1 MPHERFRRV
10 IVGLPRWQC
19 IGPAIF
25 AERLVRGL
33 LALGH
38 DARILLTES
47 GSMRVQEQW
56 QEPSVP
62 EDLPCDTLPI
72 GPDVAWGDR
81 WQALERY
88 LEERAPCY
96 YLMLHDWRN
105 NIIAPRLSRRIRLI
119 GLVQADNEHDIG
131 QAVRLGEYWDAIV
144 AVCDP
149 IHFKLLDKIS
159 YLAPRMTTIR
169 NAVPELECPPAKP
182 AGTLRIA
189 YSGELRAHQ
198 KRLDDMVAVA
208 CRLAGRGV
216 DFHLEFFGDGPY
228 RAHLEKETH
237 GLVTKGL
244 VSFAGRLDGPEL
256 LSRLEG
262 QHVFLLT
269 SEFEGLSIA
278 LLEAMSR
285 GCVPVVSRLA
295 SQSLVIREGVNGLA
309 ANVGDIDGFGAHLER
324 LASDRALLAK
334 FSAAAFSTIAAGGYR
349 VRDMLENYLSLFD
362 RIDRLSGRGGF
373 VRKRGPLAV
382 PPKFVGG
389 VGILLGSHESE
400 LVYVNETAPWPD
412 PPASPKKITVS
423 RLESCPPLQ
432 DHKVI
437 VASTPGAISGV
448 DVFSRHLIR
457 GLRKRGIEAMLH
469 GRKPAEDE
477 ALPADTPFDSR
488 DPLIDEDFLGWPARW
503 RMAAD
508 HLERLAPCIYLPN
521 YDYDYSGV
529 CPVLSERI
537 RVVGIAHSDDPEHYG
552 QLARIGHSCDAIIGV
567 SKAITRHLGGLL
579 PQMAPRMHTVPY
591 GISLGQTP
599 PATPRAPRRPGDPLR
614 IVFAGRLV
622 RHQKRVSD
630 ILKIARELDRRAVD
644 FELAV
649 VGDGKM
655 RGELEKASRDLILCR
670 KVWFALAQPNE
681 GVLSLLAGSH
691 AFLLPSSFE
700 GLSVG
705 MLEAMLHGVV
715 PVVSDIRSGVPD
727 VIRSGKNGL
736 IAPVGDV
743 VRFADHLEWLW
754 KNPGECHQ
762 LGVDAAQTVRQGFD
776 VETMVDR
783 YIQIFE
789 AILKNPLPR
798 PCGPMA
804 PPLNL
809 KKELTISS
817 WASRV
822 ASDPMASLQRVYDRI
837 RHTVK

>member
-1 MPHERFRRV
+1 
-10 IVGLPRWQC
+10 
-19 IGPAIF
+19 
-25 AERLVRGL
+25 VRGL
-33 LALGH
+33 AALGH

-62 EDLPCDTLPI
+62 EDLPCDTLPV

-105 NIIAPRLSRRIRLI
+105 NIIAPRLSRRVRLI
-119 GLVQADNEHDIG
+119 GLVQADNEHEIG

-144 AVCDP
+144 AVSDP

-169 NAVPELECPPAKP
+169 NAVPELERPPAKP

-208 CRLAGRGV
+208 RRLAGRGV

-244 VSFAGRLDGPEL
+244 VNFAGRLDGPEL

-269 SEFEGLSIA
+269 SEFEVLSIA

-309 ANVGDIDGFGAHLER
+309 ADIADIDGFAAHLER

-334 FSAAAFSTIAAGGYR
+334 LSAAAFSTIAEGGYR
-349 VRDMLENYLSLFD
+349 VRDMLENYLALFD
-362 RIDRLSGRGGF
+362 RIDRLSGRCGF
-373 VRKRGPLAV
+373 VRKRGSIAV
-382 PPKFVGG
+382 PPEFVGG
-389 VGILLGSHESE
+389 VGILPRKNESD
-400 LVYVNETAPWPD
+400 LDCIKDSVLWPD
-412 PPASPKKITVS
+412 PPASPKKIKAT

-437 VASTPGAISGV
+437 LASTPGAISGV
-448 DVFSRHLIR
+448 DVFSRHVVR

-469 GRKPAEDE
+469 GRKPSEDE
-477 ALPADTPFDSR
+477 AMPADTPFDSR
-488 DPLIDEDFLGWPARW
+488 DPLIDADFLGWPARW
-503 RMAAD
+503 RMAVD

-529 CPVLSERI
+529 CPVLSARI

-552 QLARIGHSCDAIIGV
+552 QLARIGHSCDALIGV
-567 SKAITRHLGGLL
+567 SKAITRHLGALL
-579 PQMAPRMHTVPY
+579 PQMVDRMHTIPY
-591 GISLGQTP
+591 GIPLGQTP

-622 RHQKRVSD
+622 RHQKRASD
-630 ILKIARELDRRAVD
+630 ILKIARELDRRGVH

-649 VGDGKM
+649 VGDGEM
-655 RGELEKASRDLILCR
+655 RAEMEQASRDLIIRR
-670 KVWFALAQPNE
+670 KIWFALAQPNDA
-681 GVLSLLAGSH
+681 VQTLLAQSD

-705 MLEAMLHGVV
+705 MLEAMSHGVV

-727 VIRSGKNGL
+727 AIRSGGNGL
-736 IAPVGDV
+736 IAPVGDIG
-743 VRFADHLEWLW
+743 RFADHLEWLW
-754 KNPGECHQ
+754 KNPGDCHQ
-762 LGVDAAQTVRQGFD
+762 LGVEAAQTVRQGFD
-776 VETMVDR
+776 VDTMVDR
-783 YIQIFE
+783 YMEIFE
-789 AILKNPLPR
+789 AIVKNPLPR

-804 PPLNL
+804 PPLHL
-809 KKELTISS
+809 KKELTISG

-822 ASDPMASLQRVYDRI
+822 ASDPLASLQRVSDRI
-837 RHTVK
+837 LHAVK